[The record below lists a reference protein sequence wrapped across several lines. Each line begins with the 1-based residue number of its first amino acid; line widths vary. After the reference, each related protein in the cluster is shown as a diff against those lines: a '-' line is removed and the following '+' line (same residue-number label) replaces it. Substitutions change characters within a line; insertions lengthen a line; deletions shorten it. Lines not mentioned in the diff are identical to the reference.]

1 MNIEIKKSQKPVKY
15 EEALKIM
22 EDRLLQIDQ
31 KKSKDLIWV
40 LEHENIYTAG
50 TNYKENEILD
60 KSINI
65 FKTNRGGKI
74 TYHGPG
80 QLICYF
86 VIDLKKRKKDIRKFI
101 TVIENSIIE
110 TLKDFKISSFSDR
123 KNIGIWV
130 LDKKEEKKIAAIG
143 FRVKKW
149 IAFHGFSLNLSNNLD
164 NYKKIVPCGISDK
177 GISRINDFKKVSKD
191 KIINRLRVNLIKNLK
206 Y

>member
-1 MNIEIKKSQKPVKY
+1 MNIEIKKSQKLVKY
-15 EEALKIM
+15 EEALKLM

-50 TNYKENEILD
+50 TSYKENEILD

-86 VIDLKKRKKDIRKFI
+86 VIDLKKIKKDIRNFI
-101 TVIENSIIE
+101 SIIE
-110 TLKDFKISSFSDR
+110 KTIIDSLKSYNINTFSD
-123 KNIGIWV
+123 KENIGIWY
-130 LDKKEEKKIAAIG
+130 DDNSKIKKVAAIG
-143 FRVKKW
+143 VRVSKW
-149 IAFHGFSLNLSNNLD
+149 IAYHGFSINID
-164 NYKKIVPCGISDK
+164 NDLKKYDAIIPCGINDK
-177 GISRINDFKKVSKD
+177 GITNLKTINNQSYADLKDRI
-191 KIINRLRVNLIKNLK
+191 IKNFISNLQN
-206 Y
+206 